1 MLKTIIAED
10 LTRLEGSKSI
20 VWDFFVFPRKDGK
33 YIEPDKKKRTEVHC
47 QSCKQILK
55 YSGNTTN
62 PRFHLD
68 SHHCKEFK
76 EA

>member
-1 MLKTIIAED
+1 MLKRIIAED

-20 VWDFFVFPRKDGK
+20 VWDFFVFPSKDGK